1 MQTMLSLFKVF
12 GPRASRAILGVGLS
26 ALIGLASVDV
36 QAAAVGTVSKVQL
49 TAYGMPPEGRK
60 TEKTLADGVVMHETL
75 ETVSDGGLQVSLID
89 DTTLTLGGAASLVV
103 DEMVYDPATK
113 NGNSVLKLATGTFL
127 YVSGSM
133 NKKGIKIV
141 TPSSTIGVRGT
152 KLLIKIAADGAT
164 SVGVIEGAADVQ
176 SLVDGSVVSIE
187 PGDSAVAPAAGG
199 VEMASLAAI
208 EVQDTFVA
216 AIAVAEAQE
225 SITQVRTTLNAQI
238 KGLEQDAASASGPAK
253 EAIEAELNALTTEL
267 STSLEVAESVLGI
280 VEKQALAVTATLPA
294 PADLVGAVLTPAIAT
309 PAAAT
314 VASEAATGAAREA
327 ASTAANIAATTA
339 ATEAAAQAAVEA
351 AARAAVEAAADAAA
365 QAAAVAAA
373 EAAGDAAAQAAAAAA
388 ADAAAQAAA
397 QAAADAA
404 TAAAAQ
410 AAADAATAAAA
421 QAAADAAAQAAADA
435 AAAAAAEAAAQAAAD
450 AAAAAAA
457 DAAAQAAA
465 DAAAAAAAEAAAQAA
480 ADAAAAAAAEAA
492 AQAAADAAAA
502 AAADAAAQAAA
513 DAAAAAAAEAAAQA
527 AADAAAAAAILAA
540 AEAAAQAAIE
550 AAAAAAAAAAGLL

>member
-1 MQTMLSLFKVF
+1 MQIMLSLFKVF
-12 GPRASRAILGVGLS
+12 GPRATRAILGVGLS

-49 TAYGMPPEGRK
+49 TAYGMPPEGKK

-103 DEMVYDPATK
+103 DEMVYDPVTK

-176 SLVDGSVVSIE
+176 SLIDGSVVSIK
-187 PGDSAVAPAAGG
+187 PGDSAVAPATGG

-225 SITQVRTTLNAQI
+225 SITQVRTALSAQI
-238 KGLEQDAASASGPAK
+238 KGLEQDAASARGPAK
-253 EAIEAELNALTTEL
+253 ETIEAELSALTTEL
-267 STSLEVAESVLGI
+267 GTSLEAAESVLGI

-294 PADLVGAVLTPAIAT
+294 PADLIGAALTPAIPT
-309 PAAAT
+309 PAAA
-314 VASEAATGAAREA
+314 AAGA
-327 ASTAANIAATTA
+327 TAA

-351 AARAAVEAAADAAA
+351 AADAAT

-397 QAAADAA
+397 QAAAS
-404 TAAAAQ
+404 AAAQ

-435 AAAAAAEAAAQAAAD
+435 AAAAAADAAAQAAADASAAAAADAAAQAAAD

-502 AAADAAAQAAA
+502 AA
-513 DAAAAAAAEAAAQA
+513 
-527 AADAAAAAAILAA
+527 ILAA

>member
-1 MQTMLSLFKVF
+1 MQIMLSLFKVF
-12 GPRASRAILGVGLS
+12 GPRATRAILGVGLS

-49 TAYGMPPEGRK
+49 TAYGMPPEGKK

-103 DEMVYDPATK
+103 DEMVYDPVTK

-176 SLVDGSVVSIE
+176 SLVDGSVASIE
-187 PGDSAVAPAAGG
+187 PGDSAVAPATGG

-225 SITQVRTTLNAQI
+225 SITQVRTALNAQI
-238 KGLEQDAASASGPAK
+238 KGLEQDAASARGPAK
-253 EAIEAELNALTTEL
+253 ETIEAELSALTTEL
-267 STSLEVAESVLGI
+267 GTSLEAAESVLGI

-294 PADLVGAVLTPAIAT
+294 PADLIGGILTPAIPT
-309 PAAAT
+309 PAAA
-314 VASEAATGAAREA
+314 AAGA
-327 ASTAANIAATTA
+327 T
-339 ATEAAAQAAVEA
+339 
-351 AARAAVEAAADAAA
+351 AADAAT

-397 QAAADAA
+397 QAAAS
-404 TAAAAQ
+404 AAAQ

-435 AAAAAAEAAAQAAAD
+435 AAAAAA
-450 AAAAAAA
+450 

-465 DAAAAAAAEAAAQAA
+465 DAS
-480 ADAAAAAAAEAA
+480 AAAAAEAA

>member
-1 MQTMLSLFKVF
+1 MRAIQSGTLMQIMLSLFKVF
-12 GPRASRAILGVGLS
+12 GPRATRAILGVGLS

-49 TAYGMPPEGRK
+49 TAYGMPPEGKK

-103 DEMVYDPATK
+103 DEMVYDPVTK

-176 SLVDGSVVSIE
+176 SLIDGSVVSIK
-187 PGDSAVAPAAGG
+187 PGDSAVAPATGG

-225 SITQVRTTLNAQI
+225 SITQVRTALSAQI
-238 KGLEQDAASASGPAK
+238 KGLEQDAASARGPAK
-253 EAIEAELNALTTEL
+253 ETIEAELSALTTEL
-267 STSLEVAESVLGI
+267 GTSLEAAESVLGI

-294 PADLVGAVLTPAIAT
+294 PADLIGAALTPAIPT
-309 PAAAT
+309 PAAA
-314 VASEAATGAAREA
+314 AAGA
-327 ASTAANIAATTA
+327 TAA

-351 AARAAVEAAADAAA
+351 AADAAT

-373 EAAGDAAAQAAAAAA
+373 EAAGDGAAQ
-388 ADAAAQAAA
+388 
-397 QAAADAA
+397 
-404 TAAAAQ
+404 
-410 AAADAATAAAA
+410 
-421 QAAADAAAQAAADA
+421 
-435 AAAAAAEAAAQAAAD
+435 
-450 AAAAAAA
+450 
-457 DAAAQAAA
+457 
-465 DAAAAAAAEAAAQAA
+465 
-480 ADAAAAAAAEAA
+480 
-492 AQAAADAAAA
+492 
-502 AAADAAAQAAA
+502 
-513 DAAAAAAAEAAAQA
+513 
-527 AADAAAAAAILAA
+527 
-540 AEAAAQAAIE
+540 
-550 AAAAAAAAAAGLL
+550 

>member
-1 MQTMLSLFKVF
+1 MQIMLSLFKVF
-12 GPRASRAILGVGLS
+12 GPRATRAILGVGLS

-49 TAYGMPPEGRK
+49 TAYGMPPEGKK

-103 DEMVYDPATK
+103 DEMVYDPVTK

-176 SLVDGSVVSIE
+176 SLVDGSVVSIK
-187 PGDSAVAPAAGG
+187 PGDSAVAPATGG

-253 EAIEAELNALTTEL
+253 ETIEAELSALTAEL
-267 STSLEVAESVLGI
+267 GTSLEAAESVLGI

-294 PADLVGAVLTPAIAT
+294 PADLIGAALTPAI
-309 PAAAT
+309 PAAA
-314 VASEAATGAAREA
+314 AATA
-327 ASTAANIAATTA
+327 A

-351 AARAAVEAAADAAA
+351 AAHAAT

-397 QAAADAA
+397 QAAAS
-404 TAAAAQ
+404 AAAQ

-421 QAAADAAAQAAADA
+421 QAAADAAAQAASDA
-435 AAAAAAEAAAQAAAD
+435 AAAAAADAAAQAAAD

-465 DAAAAAAAEAAAQAA
+465 D
-480 ADAAAAAAAEAA
+480 
-492 AQAAADAAAA
+492 
-502 AAADAAAQAAA
+502 
-513 DAAAAAAAEAAAQA
+513 
-527 AADAAAAAAILAA
+527 
-540 AEAAAQAAIE
+540 
-550 AAAAAAAAAAGLL
+550 

>member
-1 MQTMLSLFKVF
+1 MQIMLSLFKVF
-12 GPRASRAILGVGLS
+12 GPRATRAILGVGLS

-89 DTTLTLGGAASLVV
+89 DTTLTLGGGASLVV

-208 EVQDTFVA
+208 EVQDTFIA

-225 SITQVRTTLNAQI
+225 SIAQVRTTLNAQI

-267 STSLEVAESVLGI
+267 STSLEAAESVLGI
-280 VEKQALAVTATLPA
+280 VEKQALAVTAPLPA
-294 PADLVGAVLTPAIAT
+294 PADLIGAALTPAITT
-309 PAAAT
+309 PAAAAAAAT

-327 ASTAANIAATTA
+327 ASTAATIAATTA
-339 ATEAAAQAAVEA
+339 ATETAAQAAVEA

-365 QAAAVAAA
+365 QAAAVAVT

-404 TAAAAQ
+404 ATAAAQ

-421 QAAADAAAQAAADA
+421 QAAAD
-435 AAAAAAEAAAQAAAD
+435 AAAQAAAD

-480 ADAAAAAAAEAA
+480 ADAAAAAAADAA

-550 AAAAAAAAAAGLL
+550 AAAAAAAAAAAGLL